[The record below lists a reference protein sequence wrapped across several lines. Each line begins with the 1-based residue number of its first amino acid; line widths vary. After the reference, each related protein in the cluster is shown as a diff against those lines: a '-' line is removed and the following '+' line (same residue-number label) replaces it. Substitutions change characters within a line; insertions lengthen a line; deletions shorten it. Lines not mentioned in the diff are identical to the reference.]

1 MTEPREVV
9 IEISKTHKKHEAVLN
24 ELRSEHKHL
33 RANTTTL
40 AKLMAENEAKKAV
53 MKKLEYHLKYYE
65 NYTPAVFSDALVEN
79 WVVQRNDLVQ
89 KQAHLKSEF
98 ERVDVVSR
106 AKFSKLEKEKARV
119 YELRKKLAIQE
130 EKLGAKI
137 ETRDMVKDEFIKEDA
152 LLKNL
157 KHVAEL
163 TSQGHS
169 SIHDE
174 VSRITGH
181 VPIEFT
187 GKFES
192 MQILNIGEILKE
204 YHVKVAG
211 EFERLR
217 NMYHDRELELYT
229 SNLRRIEA
237 KVGIQTARVSDYK
250 SDIQRLKAKKLM
262 VGKDISIKTEELAK
276 LKQEGEDGFKA
287 RFALLTARYRNVVE
301 ECEKIRVKIEATKAI
316 MWKQEDADKHWVDR
330 YNRLILDIQEEIG
343 LYRELMSSTGF
354 VAYESRETFTSEP
367 EPKSF
372 VPEPRYRPTMRGVLT
387 NEQIDSI
394 HTNLSTTRGSGSRM
408 FSSRSETLRADQIN
422 TKL

>member
-1 MTEPREVV
+1 MAEPREVV
-9 IEISKTHKKHEAVLN
+9 IEISKTQKKHEAVLN

-53 MKKLEYHLKYYE
+53 MKKLEYHFKYYE

-89 KQAHLKSEF
+89 KQAYLKSEF

-106 AKFSKLEKEKARV
+106 AKFSQLEKEKARV

-157 KHVAEL
+157 QHVAEL
-163 TSQGHS
+163 TSEGHS
-169 SIHDE
+169 SIHEE

-217 NMYHDRELELYT
+217 NMYSVLEIFCVPWEGIKHI
-229 SNLRRIEA
+229 RISF
-237 KVGIQTARVSDYK
+237 R
-250 SDIQRLKAKKLM
+250 
-262 VGKDISIKTEELAK
+262 GK
-276 LKQEGEDGFKA
+276 
-287 RFALLTARYRNVVE
+287 
-301 ECEKIRVKIEATKAI
+301 
-316 MWKQEDADKHWVDR
+316 
-330 YNRLILDIQEEIG
+330 
-343 LYRELMSSTGF
+343 
-354 VAYESRETFTSEP
+354 
-367 EPKSF
+367 
-372 VPEPRYRPTMRGVLT
+372 
-387 NEQIDSI
+387 
-394 HTNLSTTRGSGSRM
+394 
-408 FSSRSETLRADQIN
+408 
-422 TKL
+422 